1 MKRISAACLAIAA
14 TTAVALPAHAE
25 LSAEA
30 ARAAVAPFY
39 KALNAENAK
48 DVPELVKQ
56 STTSEWVSCRTN
68 EICNTRDEVIG
79 GIGMRLKGVP
89 DLKWEIKDVLVSG
102 NQVTVRGEA
111 TGTPA
116 GEFMGAPHTG
126 KSFKLMSIDVHTLEG
141 GKMVRSYHIEDWLG
155 AVRQLSAAKYAR
167 RPQMSF
173 RVRIFDAPRNDSSQL
188 RRVSSHAG
196 LDDLVGVLHGFAAL
210 DLVDVLHAVGHLAP
224 DGVLA
229 VEEGRIVEA
238 NEELAVAGIRTGGAR
253 HRGRAADMRF
263 LVELSLEFLA
273 RAAGT
278 GALRASGLRHETLD
292 HAMEHD
298 AIVKPLAH
306 QFLDTSDMARRQI
319 GAHFDGD
326 GTLGGFKNQS
336 IFCISHALFSSGLGG
351 RLRVLKVTAKGRPAT
366 APPSPSVNGNGV
378 QRCNVSITA
387 IRYAIRSSSPAFA
400 VS

>member
-14 TTAVALPAHAE
+14 TTAIALPAHAE

-155 AVRQLSAAKYAR
+155 AVRQLSAAK
-167 RPQMSF
+167 
-173 RVRIFDAPRNDSSQL
+173 
-188 RRVSSHAG
+188 
-196 LDDLVGVLHGFAAL
+196 
-210 DLVDVLHAVGHLAP
+210 
-224 DGVLA
+224 
-229 VEEGRIVEA
+229 
-238 NEELAVAGIRTGGAR
+238 
-253 HRGRAADMRF
+253 
-263 LVELSLEFLA
+263 
-273 RAAGT
+273 
-278 GALRASGLRHETLD
+278 
-292 HAMEHD
+292 
-298 AIVKPLAH
+298 
-306 QFLDTSDMARRQI
+306 
-319 GAHFDGD
+319 
-326 GTLGGFKNQS
+326 
-336 IFCISHALFSSGLGG
+336 
-351 RLRVLKVTAKGRPAT
+351 
-366 APPSPSVNGNGV
+366 
-378 QRCNVSITA
+378 
-387 IRYAIRSSSPAFA
+387 
-400 VS
+400 